1 MRLVLID
8 NTKKEH
14 TTYSVYDN
22 KRVISVYELQK
33 PEYLDTSEV
42 EVIRIADEEPS
53 RA

>member
-33 PEYLDTSEV
+33 PEYLDTSEI
-42 EVIRIADEEPS
+42 EAIRTADEELS

>member
-8 NTKKEH
+8 NTKNER

-22 KRVISVYELQK
+22 KRVISVYELQN
-33 PEYLDTSEV
+33 PEYLEASEI
-42 EVIRIADEEPS
+42 EVIRTADEEPS

>member
-8 NTKKEH
+8 NTKNSH

-33 PEYLDTSEV
+33 PEYLDTGEV
-42 EVIRIADEEPS
+42 EVIRTAEEELS